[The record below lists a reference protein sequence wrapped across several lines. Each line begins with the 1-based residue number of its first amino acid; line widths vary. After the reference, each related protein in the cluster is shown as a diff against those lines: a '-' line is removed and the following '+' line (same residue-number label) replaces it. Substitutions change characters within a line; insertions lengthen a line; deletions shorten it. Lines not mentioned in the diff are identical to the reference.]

1 MNNHIQEQQQC
12 DRKLTQRQR
21 KVTRISLMIAIR
33 RDGSDGAPT
42 PLPFPTGGDK
52 TTSALVKA
60 KQFASG
66 GVLRRR
72 VPVVPRSA
80 VVCEQRC
87 RAAWPMRSRSC
98 QSNEQPLGHVIASG
112 SAPRPASPPPRRRRR
127 RGGAIEGP
135 PSPASSTTI
144 DVNSGDDVSLDIFL
158 RYVH

>member
-12 DRKLTQRQR
+12 DRKLTHRQR
-21 KVTRISLMIAIR
+21 KVRRISLVIAIR

-42 PLPFPTGGDK
+42 PPLPTGGDK

-144 DVNSGDDVSLDIFL
+144 GDDVSLNIFL

>member
-1 MNNHIQEQQQC
+1 MREKINSATTESQTYITS
-12 DRKLTQRQR
+12 DRNTSRRKRQR
-21 KVTRISLMIAIR
+21 SY
-33 RDGSDGAPT
+33 

-80 VVCEQRC
+80 VLCEQRC